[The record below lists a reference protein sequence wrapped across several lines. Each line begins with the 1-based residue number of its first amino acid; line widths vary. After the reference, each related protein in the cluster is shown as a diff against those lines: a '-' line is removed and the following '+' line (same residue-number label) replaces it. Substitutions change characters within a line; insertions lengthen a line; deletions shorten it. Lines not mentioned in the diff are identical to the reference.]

1 MSRLLVAWH
10 ARVDRDGNLLAPG
23 IDISRGAKG
32 RVPPPG
38 TGTRPSPIAQ
48 RISLSSF
55 KSKYK
60 GSDHFRSSC
69 NHILLVHGC
78 SLN

>member
-1 MSRLLVAWH
+1 MSRLLVARH
-10 ARVDRDGNLLAPG
+10 ARVDPDGNLLAPG

-55 KSKYK
+55 KKVS
-60 GSDHFRSSC
+60 GQT
-69 NHILLVHGC
+69 ILDLPASISALVHGC